1 MVPASDESP
10 FTANVDSQ
18 PMHFNSIPKLICVMW
33 QYVLIPIELPL
44 GSAEDANLVKG
55 DNAETLSWEA
65 SETFWDSAFLHLNE
79 GSVRTEKSCGWDL
92 FWQVWF
98 SKASVCFLGLFQAI
112 WNAHKI
118 VGRKHG
124 DRDPLGDRFLETC
137 ELVFSPC
144 CWF

>member
-65 SETFWDSAFLHLNE
+65 SETF
-79 GSVRTEKSCGWDL
+79 
-92 FWQVWF
+92 
-98 SKASVCFLGLFQAI
+98 
-112 WNAHKI
+112 
-118 VGRKHG
+118 
-124 DRDPLGDRFLETC
+124 
-137 ELVFSPC
+137 
-144 CWF
+144 